1 MSITG
6 TLISIAKQIA
16 LPQGVAYTESCKIF
30 NPLFFSA
37 ATSYF
42 EDLEIERYCDEEV
55 PIINIPQTLATKKT
69 NSTKTL
75 SAKTSSA
82 NTSTATTSSTVSDTE
97 KIKTIPTANSLKRPR
112 KNGPKEYKRNTVK
125 KFIGKKKKYKNMSEK
140 EILKD
145 FYLNHCGLCRIKFK
159 ELDENLKLG
168 TVQND
173 RLLKWDAS
181 SDGHTDKDHRED
193 AL

>member
-1 MSITG
+1 MLHTPRVVKYSTH
-6 TLISIAKQIA
+6 
-16 LPQGVAYTESCKIF
+16 Y
-30 NPLFFSA
+30 FFSA

-42 EDLEIERYCDEEV
+42 DDLEIERYCDEEV
-55 PIINIPQTLATKKT
+55 PIINIPHTLATKKT
-69 NSTKTL
+69 NSTKTS
-75 SAKTSSA
+75 SANTSSAITSSA

-125 KFIGKKKKYKNMSEK
+125 KFIGKKKKYQNMSEK

-181 SDGHTDKDHRED
+181 SRWFKK
-193 AL
+193 

>member
-1 MSITG
+1 MLHPPRVVKYSTH
-6 TLISIAKQIA
+6 
-16 LPQGVAYTESCKIF
+16 
-30 NPLFFSA
+30 NFFSA

-69 NSTKTL
+69 NSTKT
-75 SAKTSSA
+75 SSA

-97 KIKTIPTANSLKRPR
+97 KIKTIPTTNSLKRPR

-181 SDGHTDKDHRED
+181 SRWSYRQRPSGRRT
-193 AL
+193 LV

>member
-1 MSITG
+1 MLHPPRVVKYSTHH
-6 TLISIAKQIA
+6 
-16 LPQGVAYTESCKIF
+16 
-30 NPLFFSA
+30 FFSA